1 MKKQRHLLLPLLFV
15 ALLTTTGCKEE
26 STFDGDL
33 LVGKWVTGTEYWR
46 YDADGTGATWD
57 TGDDVQEEEAQ
68 PFTWEFDAQTSLLT
82 QVHQMEM
89 GGVIPKSYTIT
100 ALDASKLEYKDR
112 LGQVF
117 SFNRVN

>member
-1 MKKQRHLLLPLLFV
+1 M
-15 ALLTTTGCKEE
+15 ALLSLLTACKEE
-26 STFDGDL
+26 TTFDGTL
-33 LVGKWVTGTEYWR
+33 LVGKWVSGTEYWR

-68 PFTWEFDAQTSLLT
+68 PFTWEFDEQTSNLT
-82 QVHQMEM
+82 QIHQMEM
-89 GGVIPKSYTIT
+89 GGVIPKSYTVT
-100 ALDASKLEYKDR
+100 ALDNAKLEYKDR